1 MTMSASWARW
11 SVAAIGM
18 VAMAATAVQ
27 GRRSAA
33 DGQAIDR
40 AVEEYRVRHHV
51 PGIAVA
57 VTQGRARVR
66 VGGYGHD
73 STGAVITAATR
84 LPIAS
89 LSKSFTA
96 LAVMQ
101 LVDEGRVRLDDP
113 VRTYLPDFA
122 IADPRGAD
130 ITVRQV
136 LTHTSGLADT
146 TFHEKSGPLPASL
159 AEGVALLR
167 SARLASAPG
176 EKEHYHNPNYWIAAR
191 IVEVV
196 SGRSFGDYLRERVFL
211 PLGMTRT
218 STVTT
223 LRQTGDVAR
232 GHVRVLGRAFA
243 LPEPDWFLDGASGVV
258 TTADDLAQWLVM
270 QNGDGTAPDGTRVI
284 SADALRAMHDG
295 LGWRRSLSG
304 AATVVQHGG
313 WLFTFTA
320 HQMLLPDSGYG
331 IAVIANVGLG
341 LAPADAE
348 AVAQDIARIVTGGTP
363 DPGTPVGAIVD
374 VVLVG
379 LAALVVVFG
388 VRQWRRVESWTD
400 ARARHARW
408 RRIVACWPWIV
419 PLVVL
424 LLLPATLSFVFGG
437 RDATYLQML
446 YVAPMLVCA
455 LIVMAI
461 MGLALTAV
469 RAFRRAGPSGPAGA
483 G

>member
-1 MTMSASWARW
+1 M
-11 SVAAIGM
+11 SVARVRRGMAVIG
-18 VAMAATAVQ
+18 VMAAAAVTVQ
-27 GRRSAA
+27 GRQVQVDRH
-33 DGQAIDR
+33 AIDR
-40 AVEEYRVRHHV
+40 AVDEYRLRHHV
-51 PGIAVA
+51 PGIAVV
-57 VTQGRARVR
+57 VTHGRERIR

-73 STGAVITAATR
+73 STGAAITAATR

-101 LVDEGRVRLDDP
+101 LVDDGRVRLDEP

-122 IADPRGAD
+122 VADPRGAD

-167 SARLASAPG
+167 SARLVSAPG
-176 EKEHYHNPNYWIAAR
+176 EKAHYHNPNYWIAAR

-196 SGRSFGDYLRERVFL
+196 SGRPFGEYLRERVFL
-211 PLGMTRT
+211 PLGMMRT
-218 STVTT
+218 STVAT
-223 LRQTGDVAR
+223 LRQAGDVAR
-232 GHVRVLGRAFA
+232 GHVRVIGHAFA

-270 QNGDGTAPDGTRVI
+270 QSGDGTAPDGTRVI
-284 SADALRAMHDG
+284 SPESLRAMHNG

-304 AATVVQHGG
+304 AATVIQHGG

-348 AVAQDIARIVTGGTP
+348 AVAQDIARLVTGGTS
-363 DPGTPVGAIVD
+363 DPGMPVDAIVD
-374 VVLVG
+374 LVLAAIAVVVVVL
-379 LAALVVVFG
+379 G
-388 VRQWRRVESWTD
+388 VREWRRVGQWTV
-400 ARARHARW
+400 AHAGRAPW
-408 RRIVACWPWIV
+408 RRIAASWPWLV

-437 RDATYLQML
+437 RDASYLQML

-461 MGLALTAV
+461 VGLTLTAV
-469 RAFRRAGPSGPAGA
+469 RATTHQS
-483 G
+483 